1 MEQETREN
9 TVPARA
15 TRREWIGLAVL
26 TLAALVY
33 AMDLTVLNLAI
44 PRISAELRP
53 TSAQLLW
60 IIDIYGFLVAGL
72 LITMGTLGDRI
83 GRRKL
88 LLGGAAGFAV
98 ASLLA
103 AFSTS
108 AEMLIASRAI
118 MGIAG
123 ATVAPSTLSLIFTM
137 FLDPKQRTTAIG
149 FWIAA
154 YSAGGAIGPVLGGV
168 LLEFFWWGSVF
179 LIGVPVMGLLL
190 LLGPRT
196 LPEYKD
202 PEARRLDLPSAAM
215 SLIAI
220 LAVVYGLKQIA
231 QDGIAPLPVLAM
243 IGGLLLG
250 SVFVW
255 RQLQL
260 TSPIIDVRLFRIRA
274 FSASLGTYLLGI
286 FVVVGYFLFIAQ
298 YLQLVLGMSP
308 LEAALWSLPSAVGF
322 IVGSITAPRIIHR
335 FRPSVIMGTGMAIAA
350 VGTALLLGLGL
361 DRGTGILMVV
371 VASIV
376 ISLGLAPVITL
387 ATELIVGSAP
397 PAQAGAATGMSETS
411 GELGGAL
418 GIDPRKRGHGRV
430 PDRGRGFAPVRD
442 SRRRRGRGARY
453 ARRRN
458 RDRPDAPRLTQG
470 GTRGGGSNGLRR
482 RDPLRR
488 RSGTG
493 RRSRDGN
500 RGGARAS
507 ERSRPV
513 GAGGRGIRGG
523 ASRRRGLSLGA
534 RATPRPALVVRTGGG
549 SRPSRRPGSPQGGGR
564 SGRRAAGR
572 TACPPPGRPGGRGAG
587 TRRRAR
593 A

>member
-1 MEQETREN
+1 MSDGRCGRLNIDHKSLEERRSMDQQ
-9 TVPARA
+9 TVKNAVPERA

-103 AFSTS
+103 AFSTN

-123 ATVAPSTLSLIFTM
+123 ATIAPSTLSLIFTM

-190 LLGPRT
+190 ILGPRT

-202 PEARRLDLPSAAM
+202 PNARRLDLRSAAM

-231 QDGIAPLPVLAM
+231 QDGISTLPVGSIVA
-243 IGGLLLG
+243 GLVLG
-250 SVFVW
+250 ILFVR
-255 RQLQL
+255 RQLHL
-260 TSPIIDVRLFRIRA
+260 DSPIVDVRLFRIRA

-308 LEAALWSLPSAVGF
+308 LEAALWSVPSALGF
-322 IVGSITAPRIIHR
+322 IVGSITAPKIIHR
-335 FRPSVIMGTGMAIAA
+335 FRPSVIMGVGMAIAA

-361 DRGTGILMVV
+361 ERGPGIVIV
-371 VASIV
+371 IVASIV

-397 PAQAGAATGMSETS
+397 PEQAGAATGMSETG

-418 GIDPRKRGHGRV
+418 GIAILGSVGTAVYRTEVADLLPSGIPAEV
-430 PDRGRGFAPVRD
+430 ADAARD
-442 SRRRRGRGARY
+442 TLGGAL
-453 ARRRN
+453 AIAQTL
-458 RDRPDAPRLTQG
+458 PDAL
-470 GTRGGGSNGLRR
+470 GSALVAAAQTAFV
-482 RDPLRR
+482 D
-488 RSGTG
+488 
-493 RRSRDGN
+493 
-500 RGGARAS
+500 AIHIVAAVAV
-507 ERSRPV
+507 V
-513 GAGGRGIRGG
+513 GAAVTAIG
-523 ASRRRGLSLGA
+523 AAIALRNVPA
-534 RATPRPALVVRTGGG
+534 RPEPAAEG
-549 SRPSRRPGSPQGGGR
+549 SAPEPL
-564 SGRRAAGR
+564 AA
-572 TACPPPGRPGGRGAG
+572 AE
-587 TRRRAR
+587 
-593 A
+593 